1 MSGSESENDDD
12 FVPDAKAEREYEAEM
27 ARQNIEEKSEKKGF
41 GMTAEE
47 SKEAE
52 DILKSFKLKLP
63 FKENR
68 KIEKKKEIKTYDFA
82 GEAIQVDESTG
93 LENR

>member
-1 MSGSESENDDD
+1 MSESENDED
-12 FVPDAKAEREYEAEM
+12 FVPDAKAEKEYESEM
-27 ARQNIEEKSEKKGF
+27 ARQKIDQKDEKEGF

-52 DILKSFKLKLP
+52 EILKSFKLKIP
-63 FKENR
+63 FKETR
-68 KIEKKKEIKTYDFA
+68 KVEKKKEIKTYDFA
-82 GEAIQVDESTG
+82 GETIEVDESTG